1 MRKKILTALM
11 LSLTIFTC
19 SACAQTKATS
29 TNNSNPQQLQIL
41 KSDLKLTQEQVMS
54 QIKAEHLI
62 ENNGYL
68 DNDEVVTIITLNTP
82 SLIDNYL
89 DFGYLTYKS
98 ISEYALSNQG
108 KIDVKKIDA
117 EQNQI
122 INELKQDKLID
133 SVEYQYSTILNGIA
147 VKTTYKNFQ
156 KLSSNN
162 KIKSTILS
170 DTYNLP
176 QASTTD
182 SGSTYSAV
190 ENIVEVYETGIYK
203 SDVVWDQG
211 ITGKGTVVAVLDSGF
226 DCSHSVFAKNP
237 AEPKLNDT
245 LISNFINTTDETKKL
260 NAVKF
265 TPNLKTTD
273 VYYSSKIPFAY
284 DYADKDTD
292 VYPYDSE
299 HGTHVAGIIGGY
311 DDVITGIAIDTQL
324 VLMKVFPDLDSGGK
338 TEDIMAALEDAVILG
353 VDAINMSLGSSCGF
367 AREADNDALNELY
380 DNIEKSGISLITAAS
395 NSYSSGYGGEQGN
408 TNFVTNP
415 DSGTVGSPST
425 YDAALSV
432 ASISGVKSSY
442 LVANDSQI
450 IFFKESNSISGK
462 ENNFFDDLFKNLGKS
477 NETQVTLEYVT
488 VPGVGSKSS
497 YNNIDVRGKIALVK
511 RGDNTFEEKTLY
523 AKRAGAVACIIYN
536 NVDGDIL
543 MSMGKQNDYI
553 PTISI
558 SKDDGTI
565 LASKASGTIVISYEN
580 QAGPFMSDFSSWG
593 PTPSLGLKPE
603 ITAHGGKIKSA
614 IPGGGYDELS
624 GTSMATPN
632 LCGIV
637 VLIRQYLKGKYPD
650 KTDYEIA
657 VLTNQLLMS
666 TASIVLNEEGN
677 PYSPRK
683 QGAGLAS
690 IRSVVNTNGY
700 ITVDGSDRTKLEL
713 KDDPNR
719 TGVYEMEFNVVNLS
733 ETDMLSYDLSVIG
746 MTETVSSSDDKHVAE
761 KATILDGSMKVELL
775 SEGTLNDKTIILNPG
790 QTVKVKVTYT
800 LSSADKKM
808 INEKFPYGMYVE
820 GFVKLKSNDEGVD
833 LNIPFL
839 GFYGDWSE
847 APMFDKTYYEVEKE
861 AHDASIDDEDKL
873 KADYY
878 VTTPYGSYMYNYLIP
893 LGTYLYDIDESQ
905 YDAIPASTDHI
916 ALSNILGTIDGIAAV
931 YAGLLRNAKT
941 MTFTIT
947 DKITGEVIKEYVDYN
962 ANKAYSMGSSPYPYF
977 EYLKWHSSEL
987 GLINNRQ
994 YEFKMSGLLDY
1005 ENNGAE
1011 TNVRNT
1017 FSFDF
1022 YLDDEA
1028 PIIKDVQ
1035 YEKKYDKTL
1044 KKDRYYITMT
1054 VYDNQY
1060 VQSISPLIFT
1070 SSSTYSLLTE
1080 NPIPVYSEKGK
1091 DTVVKFE
1098 ITDYLENIY
1107 DDSIITSALAFS
1119 IDDYALNSNIYL
1131 CQLPGTKGEFKFT
1144 KDGTMD
1150 GIDLIVLSMY
1160 EDEIIDITKYLA
1172 TSDETVDDNKDYLN
1186 HLVWSSSN
1194 ELVAEVKEGQV
1205 KCLKAG
1211 RATITVAE
1219 AYEGNQAILIINVK
1233 ERPNS
1238 EFEQS
1243 KNNVADIENAKLK
1256 NLRFS
1261 YFDTKFAYSR
1271 AAQTST
1277 IGSTGD
1283 RTFIDSLSSL
1293 SFYPG
1298 EQIKLYYDVNPWY
1311 VESKYDFE
1319 FTSTDP
1325 SVATVDEN
1333 GVVTGLK
1340 EGTTIITL
1348 TTKDSK
1354 IQATIT
1360 IEIKSPFVIDSR
1372 TLIAYKGIGDENGV
1386 VEIPDDEGIL
1396 YIGAYAFCLY
1406 ETDRYIEVDEDDY
1419 DKNKIPASNP
1429 EIKKVIIPEGVEE
1442 IQKYAF
1448 YNCGK
1453 LEEVIIPSTTK
1464 IIREYAFCRDVK
1476 LEKIN
1481 LETITVIGREA
1492 FGECKKLNNIDLPKI
1507 YAIGVK
1513 AFNGCESLTKVDL
1526 TTLRN
1531 TGRETFKNCT
1541 SLEEVILSEHT
1552 KLSEGMFYN
1561 SGLVNIDIYE
1571 TGIIP
1576 ASCFETC
1583 EKLVTVTI
1591 HNDIVEIGERAFSS
1605 CSKLTN
1611 VTFNSV
1617 VEQLGE
1623 LAFYNDESLVRIK
1636 LPNNAVT
1643 IGKNCFYKCEKL
1655 EEIEFDENTIWEN
1668 IDNSMFLKTN
1678 LTKFVIHENNKNY
1691 KEETGLLL
1699 NQDGTIILLALT
1711 TYFNE
1716 TLDVENNKYV
1726 INEKY
1731 QEIAS
1736 GAFAGINFSV
1746 VEIENKAMVI
1756 GAYAFAH
1763 NDTLTKVIL
1772 PNNSQIKVLDYAFYC
1787 NSKLKEV
1794 ENLDKVISIGE
1805 FAFAKSGLVEITI
1818 GDDVNCET
1826 GAFTEALLE
1835 KVTFGSNVTLDFGVF
1850 QNCKSLKE
1858 VIMPTSG
1865 VVNIGTACFA
1875 NDIQLANIDLSKA
1888 GKELGQE
1895 AFFNCTKLKVANLE
1909 NVEIIGKYA
1918 FADCAALASV
1928 QMPKVVEI
1936 QEGAFT
1942 QYSSSGSAPTFSKI
1956 VLPQTLKYINAG
1968 AFAAC
1973 TGLTE
1978 IEIPEGVK
1986 VISNSAF
1993 KNCINMYEVIL
2004 PSSVNK
2010 IEELAFYGCEK
2021 LQAINLTNVE
2031 IVDNYAFYGC
2041 TSLESIDTNYVC
2053 SKCNST
2059 ITSSK
2064 YLNIECPNCKDG
2076 KEEYKV
2082 NPVALQINI
2091 KKVGDGAFSYC
2102 SSITSFGEMPYLEEI
2117 GLCGFQYTS
2126 FEEFNA
2132 PNLKVIGDYAFQM
2145 NESLKE
2151 FTFSKSLEK
2160 MGIGSLGGCSSLA
2173 KYYYL
2178 DNNENKEEGTINDYA
2193 KLIGGAL
2200 YVVLPSGHL
2209 ELNSIPA
2216 ALDVVDF
2223 EVAEDTY
2230 RIEVYAGNANKN
2242 IKVLRLPDSLKTI
2255 GNYAFYECDNLM
2267 AVEFRSFTAPILE
2280 DEYNETSS
2288 LLESDPGYNQ
2298 LHAYID
2304 LFGYELYY
2312 YNFIDLVGKKNPIGL
2327 IIPDSPDIEG
2337 YDSLVY
2343 QVYFGLL
2350 EDAEISDYE
2359 PMHKNMITFVNNALK
2374 IEQIKHVALTDEE
2387 LINEA
2392 LTAYNAITQDPS
2404 KYGYNEDEWK
2414 HLYEVVR
2421 KAKNELSTL
2430 QFENASNAV
2439 KNLQA
2444 EINELPE
2451 TFDISLLS
2459 TLKDITTRYGN
2470 LTTNERSLL
2479 DMTNY
2484 NKLVESYKAYVNT
2497 ITEEL
2502 GTTTSSS
2509 ITTSS
2514 LNLMVVIAICAALI
2528 IRKRMFK

>member
-1 MRKKILTALM
+1 MRKKFLTALM

-19 SACAQTKATS
+19 TACAGKNTEKVES
-29 TNNSNPQQLQIL
+29 SNPQQLQIL

-62 ENNGYL
+62 KNNGYL
-68 DNDEVVTIITLNTP
+68 DSDEVVTIITLNTP

-89 DFGYLTYKS
+89 DFGYLTYNS
-98 ISEYALSNQG
+98 ISDYALSNQG
-108 KIDVKKIDA
+108 SIDVKNIET

-122 INELKQDKLID
+122 IQELKNENLID
-133 SVEYQYSTILNGIA
+133 SVEYKYTTILNGIA
-147 VKTTYKNFQ
+147 VKTTYENFQ
-156 KLSSNN
+156 KLSSNE

-176 QASTTD
+176 QASSSD
-182 SGSTYSAV
+182 STYSAV
-190 ENIVEVYETGIYK
+190 ENIVDVYETGIYK

-226 DCSHSVFAKNP
+226 DCSHTVFAREPEN
-237 AEPKLNDT
+237 PKLNDT
-245 LISNFINTTDETKKL
+245 LISEFINTTDDTKKL

-265 TPNLKTTD
+265 TSGLKTTD

-311 DDVITGIAIDTQL
+311 DDVITGIAIDAQL

-367 AREADNDALNELY
+367 AREADNNALNELY
-380 DNIEKSGISLITAAS
+380 DRIEKSGISLITAAS

-425 YDAALSV
+425 YNAALSV

-442 LVANDSQI
+442 LVANGSQI
-450 IFFKESNSISGK
+450 VFFKESNSISGK
-462 ENNFFDDLFKNLGKS
+462 ENNFFDDLFKSLGKE
-477 NETQVTLEYVT
+477 NEKEITLEYVT

-497 YNNIDVRGKIALVK
+497 YNNIDVKGKIALVK

-536 NVDGDIL
+536 NIDGDIL

-565 LASKASGTIVISYEN
+565 LASKSSGKIVISYNN

-637 VLIRQYLKGKYPD
+637 VLIRQYLKDKYPD
-650 KTDYEIA
+650 KSDYEIS

-690 IRSVVNTNGY
+690 IKSAVNTNAY

-733 ETDMLSYDLSVIG
+733 ETEQVSYDLSVIG
-746 MTETVSSSDDKHVAE
+746 MTESVSTSDDKHVAE
-761 KATILDGSMKVELL
+761 KATILDGKIKVELL
-775 SEGTLNDKTIILNPG
+775 SKGILNNKTLILEPN

-800 LSSADKKM
+800 LSSSDKKM
-808 INEKFPYGMYVE
+808 IDEKFPYGMYVE
-820 GFVKLKSNDEGVD
+820 GFVTLKSNDEGVD

-893 LGTYLYDIDESQ
+893 LGTYLYDIDESV
-905 YDAIPASTDHI
+905 YDPIPASTEHI
-916 ALSNILGTIDGIAAV
+916 AISNTLGTIDGIAAV

-947 DKITGEVIKEYVDYN
+947 DKVTGEVIKKYIDFN
-962 ANKAYSMGSSPYPYF
+962 ATKAYSMGSSPYPYF
-977 EYLKWHSSEL
+977 DYLKWYSNDL

-994 YEFKMSGLLDY
+994 YEFKMTGLLDY
-1005 ENNGAE
+1005 ENDGSE

-1150 GIDLIVLSMY
+1150 GLDLIVLSMY
-1160 EDEIIDITKYLA
+1160 EDEVIDITKYLA
-1172 TSDETVDDNKDYLN
+1172 TSDDTVDENKDYLN

-1205 KCLKAG
+1205 KCLKPG

-1233 ERPNS
+1233 ERPDS

-1243 KNNVADIENAKLK
+1243 KNNVTDVENAKLK

-1283 RTFIDSLSSL
+1283 RTFIDGISSL

-1298 EQIKLYYDVNPWY
+1298 EKIKLYYDVNPWY
-1311 VESKYDFE
+1311 VESKYDFV

-1325 SVATVDEN
+1325 SVATVDED
-1333 GVVTGLK
+1333 GLVTGLK
-1340 EGTTIITL
+1340 EGSTIITL
-1348 TTKDSK
+1348 TTKDSV
-1354 IQATIT
+1354 IQATIS
-1360 IEIKSPFVIDSR
+1360 IEIKSPYVIDSR

-1429 EIKKVIIPEGVEE
+1429 QIKKVIIPEGVEE

-1453 LEEVIIPSTTK
+1453 LEEVVIPSTTK
-1464 IIREYAFCRDVK
+1464 IIREYAFCRDSK
-1476 LEKIN
+1476 LERIN

-1492 FGECKKLNNIDLPKI
+1492 FGECKKLNNIELPKI
-1507 YAIGVK
+1507 YALGVK
-1513 AFNGCESLTKVDL
+1513 AFSGCESLTKVDL

-1531 TGRETFKNCT
+1531 SGRETFRDCT
-1541 SLEEVILSEHT
+1541 ALKEVVLSKDS

-1561 SGLVNIDIYE
+1561 AGLENVDIYE

-1576 ASCFETC
+1576 TSCFEGC
-1583 EKLVTVTI
+1583 FDLVSITI
-1591 HNDIVEIGERAFSS
+1591 HNDVVEIGERAFSS
-1605 CSKLTN
+1605 CPKLTN
-1611 VTFNSV
+1611 VTFNSS
-1617 VEQLGE
+1617 VEQIGE
-1623 LAFYNDESLVRIK
+1623 LAFYNDESLIKFK

-1643 IGKNCFYKCEKL
+1643 LGKNCFYKCVKL

-1668 IDNSMFLKTN
+1668 IDNSMFISTN

-1691 KEETGLLL
+1691 QEENGLLL
-1699 NQDGTIILLALT
+1699 NQDGTTILLALT
-1711 TYFNE
+1711 TYFNVE
-1716 TLDVENNKYV
+1716 LDVLNNEYV
-1726 INEKY
+1726 IDEKY
-1731 QEIAS
+1731 QEIAA
-1736 GAFAGINFSV
+1736 GAFAGIEFST
-1746 VEIENKAMVI
+1746 VEIKNKSLVI

-1763 NDTLTKVIL
+1763 NDTLSKLIL
-1772 PNNSQIKVLDYAFYC
+1772 PDDSQIEISDYAFYC
-1787 NSKLKEV
+1787 NSNLKEV
-1794 ENLDKVISIGE
+1794 VNLKNVTSIGE
-1805 FAFAKSGLVEITI
+1805 LAFAKSGLVEITI
-1818 GDDVNCET
+1818 GDNVTCKT
-1826 GAFTEALLE
+1826 GAFTETLVETITL
-1835 KVTFGSNVTLDFGVF
+1835 GSNVTLEFGVF

-1858 VIMPTSG
+1858 VIMPDEG
-1865 VVNIGTACFA
+1865 LVNIGIACFA
-1875 NDIQLANIDLSKA
+1875 NDIQLATIDLSKA
-1888 GKELGQE
+1888 GQELGQE

-1918 FADCAALASV
+1918 FADCAALASIN
-1928 QMPKVVEI
+1928 MPKVVEI
-1936 QEGAFT
+1936 NEGAFT
-1942 QYSSSGSAPTFSKI
+1942 QYSSSGSAPTFSK
-1956 VLPQTLKYINAG
+1956 VELPSTLRVINAG

-1978 IEIPEGVK
+1978 IVIPEGVK
-1986 VISNSAF
+1986 VISDSAF

-2004 PSSVNK
+2004 PSSVTE
-2010 IEELAFYGCEK
+2010 IEETAFYGCEK

-2031 IVDNYAFYGC
+2031 VVGNYAFYGC
-2041 TSLESIDTNYVC
+2041 SNIESIDTNYQCSNCKTIVVC
-2053 SKCNST
+2053 N
-2059 ITSSK
+2059 K
-2064 YLNIECPNCKDG
+2064 YQDVECPNCKDG
-2076 KEEYKV
+2076 KTEYKLTPYTTTL
-2082 NPVALQINI
+2082 NL
-2091 KKVGDGAFSYC
+2091 KEVGDGAFSYC
-2102 SSITSFGEMPYLEEI
+2102 SSINSFGEMPYLEKI
-2117 GLCGFQYTS
+2117 AICGFQYTS
-2126 FEEFNA
+2126 FETFNA

-2145 NESLKE
+2145 NEQLTE
-2151 FTFSKSLEK
+2151 FTFSSSLEK
-2160 MGIGSLGGCSSLA
+2160 IGIGSLGGCTSLE

-2178 DNNENKEEGTINDYA
+2178 DNNKKKEEGIINDYA
-2193 KLIGGAL
+2193 RLIDGAL
-2200 YVVLPSGHL
+2200 YVVLTSNHL

-2216 ALDVVDF
+2216 ALNVTDF

-2255 GNYAFYECDNLM
+2255 GNYAFYDCDNLKV
-2267 AVEFRSFTAPILE
+2267 VEFRSFTAPTLE

-2288 LLESDPGYNQ
+2288 LLESDPGYDS

-2327 IIPDSPDIEG
+2327 IVPDSPEIEG

-2359 PMHKNMITFVNNALK
+2359 PMHKNMIIFVTNALK
-2374 IEQIKHVALTDEE
+2374 IEQIKRIALTDED
-2387 LINEA
+2387 LINDA
-2392 LTAYNAITQDPS
+2392 LTAYNAITQDPT
-2404 KYGYNEDEWK
+2404 KFGYSMTEWN

-2421 KAKNELSTL
+2421 NAKNELSAL

-2444 EINELPE
+2444 DINALPDN
-2451 TFDISLLS
+2451 FDISLLS
-2459 TLKDITTRYGN
+2459 KLKDINTRYNN
-2470 LTTNERSLL
+2470 LTSSERNLL
-2479 DMTNY
+2479 DMTQY
-2484 NKLVESYKAYVNT
+2484 NKIYESYRAYVNT
-2497 ITEEL
+2497 IVDEV
-2502 GTTTSSS
+2502 GTSTNSNISTTS
-2509 ITTSS
+2509 
-2514 LNLMVVIAICAALI
+2514 LNVMTVIAICAAII
-2528 IRKRMFK
+2528 IRKRIFK